1 MSNIWLTSDTH
12 FCHDREFVYKPRGF
26 STVYEMNDEIVRRWN
41 EAVAPDDDVYHLGDV
56 MLNDDDQGL
65 KLLKSLKGNIHIV
78 LGNHDTEKR
87 IKLYETCWNVVEI
100 ELAIRLKYKGYHFF
114 LTHFPCMTGNI
125 EKESLKQC
133 TCNFFGHTHQDTNFY
148 NDYPFM
154 YHVGL
159 DSHSCYPISIDD
171 AIEEMK
177 KEYRRNE
184 SSLKRHEDHP

>member
-41 EAVAPDDDVYHLGDV
+41 EVVAPDDDVYHLGDV

-78 LGNHDTEKR
+78 LGNHDTGKR

-114 LTHFPCMTGNI
+114 LNTFPVYDW
-125 EKESLKQC
+125 K
-133 TCNFFGHTHQDTNFY
+133 H
-148 NDYPFM
+148 
-154 YHVGL
+154 
-159 DSHSCYPISIDD
+159 
-171 AIEEMK
+171 
-177 KEYRRNE
+177 
-184 SSLKRHEDHP
+184 